1 MVEQFNIKQLEDTLI
16 TMYEAI
22 SQLQSRV
29 LKLEQIQ
36 KKIGMYEIKTE
47 EKIISALN
55 KEIEDK
61 GGNK

>member
-16 TMYEAI
+16 AMYEAI

>member
-36 KKIGMYEIKTE
+36 KKIGMYEIKTV
-47 EKIISALN
+47 EKIISEM
-55 KEIEDK
+55 K
-61 GGNK
+61 